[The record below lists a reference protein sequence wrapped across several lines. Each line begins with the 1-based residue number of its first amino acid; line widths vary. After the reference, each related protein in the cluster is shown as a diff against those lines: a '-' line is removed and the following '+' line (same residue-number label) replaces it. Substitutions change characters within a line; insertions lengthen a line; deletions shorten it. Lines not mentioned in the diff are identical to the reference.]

1 MPRRPRVFVEGGIY
15 HVYNRFARGAAV
27 FGEGDEAERFLELL
41 RKVRDRDDLT
51 IFAWALMNNH
61 YHLAL
66 RAGPVPLARTMGYVQ
81 SRFGQGYNRRW
92 RSSGPLWQSRYKAI
106 LVKDPTYF
114 ARLVVYI
121 HLNPV
126 TAGLVDDPGQYLY
139 CGHRELLGGGTT
151 PLVDVERVLALYGA
165 TLRKARGAYVRALR
179 AARETPWI
187 GEGPGALP
195 WWPREVDRS
204 LTPAAPSAW
213 LDEQGRSTGLPRAP
227 LDAGRFLE
235 LACQSLGV
243 EIARLAGESQDREVS
258 RLRYLVAALAVER
271 WGVRAKALGELLG
284 KRPENVTRWAARGA
298 QARQAD
304 EEFRKAYEELDRGL
318 VEIALELGVP
328 P

>member
-1 MPRRPRVFVEGGIY
+1 M
-15 HVYNRFARGAAV
+15 
-27 FGEGDEAERFLELL
+27 
-41 RKVRDRDDLT
+41 
-51 IFAWALMNNH
+51 
-61 YHLAL
+61 
-66 RAGPVPLARTMGYVQ
+66 
-81 SRFGQGYNRRW
+81 
-92 RSSGPLWQSRYKAI
+92 
-106 LVKDPTYF
+106 
-114 ARLVVYI
+114 
-121 HLNPV
+121 
-126 TAGLVDDPGQYLY
+126 
-139 CGHRELLGGGTT
+139 
-151 PLVDVERVLALYGA
+151 
-165 TLRKARGAYVRALR
+165 
-179 AARETPWI
+179 
-187 GEGPGALP
+187 P
-195 WWPREVDRS
+195 WWPREVDRA